1 MAFKDIITL
10 DMLTNANSIS
20 PEMQLGL
27 SRSLFSPLRFTE
39 TLANAGADVPDRLTK
54 LPFGKV
60 PAVQPRDED
69 MYNMLLKMF
78 RKRHG
83 SAPGLDDEEYNTRAY
98 LTSGEEPVTVF
109 NATTGDFEPQNPSR
123 FKTDKARR
131 HILSTR
137 EAGLSGEG
145 GLNTRNMSVSPYF
158 VTPDFDWMNR

>member
-39 TLANAGADVPDRLTK
+39 TLANAGADVPDRLMK

-69 MYNMLLKMF
+69 MYRMLLKLF
-78 RKRHG
+78 KGKHG
-83 SAPGLDDEEYNTRAY
+83 SGPDLDNEEYNTRAY
-98 LTSGEEPVTVF
+98 LTSGEDPVTTF
-109 NATTGDFEPQNPSR
+109 NETTGEAEPHNPSR
-123 FKTDKARR
+123 FKTDKASR
-131 HILSTR
+131 HILSMR
-137 EAGLSGEG
+137 EAGLSGPG
-145 GLNTRNMSVSPYF
+145 GFDTRNMSVSPYF
-158 VTPDFDWMNR
+158 VTTAYDWMNR